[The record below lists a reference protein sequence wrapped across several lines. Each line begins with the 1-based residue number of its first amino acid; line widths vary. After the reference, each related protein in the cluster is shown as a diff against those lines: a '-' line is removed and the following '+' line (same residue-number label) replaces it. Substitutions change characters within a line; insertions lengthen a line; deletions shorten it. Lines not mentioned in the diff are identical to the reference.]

1 MTIAHKISEIIR
13 KSGIANRTKVAFKV
27 KLKVVEEEIKSNI
40 VRKSIIVIPV
50 ETGVIESP
58 KPIIPPKSKITR
70 KSGIANRT
78 RVKFSAKNI

>member
-1 MTIAHKISEIIR
+1 MTVIHKTSEIIR
-13 KSGIANRTKVAFKV
+13 KSGITNRTKVAFKV
-27 KLKVVEEEIKSNI
+27 KPKVLEKETKSNI

-78 RVKFSAKNI
+78 RVKFSAKDI